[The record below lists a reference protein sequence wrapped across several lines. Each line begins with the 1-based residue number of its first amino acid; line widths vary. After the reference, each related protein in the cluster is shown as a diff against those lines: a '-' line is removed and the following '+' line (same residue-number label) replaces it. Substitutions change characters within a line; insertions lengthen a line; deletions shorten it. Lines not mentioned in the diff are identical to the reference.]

1 MANTL
6 TELTTA
12 QVEAQEAL
20 AAVNKALETVK
31 AAANTQNPT
40 CTLSDGTKLALPAID
55 ETKENDALLADR
67 IIDQVEERILGRV
80 MQLLGTIKQGPK
92 GDTGPQGPMGA
103 QGPAGTPGL
112 QGPVGPQ
119 GPQGIAGAPA
129 TQGQTSESPTSSTGL
144 TGKAAGGIIEDL
156 QGPIEDT
163 TLKP

>member
-40 CTLSDGTKLALPAID
+40 YTLSDGTKLALPVID

-103 QGPAGTPGL
+103 QGPAGPAGTPGL
-112 QGPVGPQ
+112 QGPAGPQ

-129 TQGQTSESPTSSTGL
+129 TQG
-144 TGKAAGGIIEDL
+144 
-156 QGPIEDT
+156 
-163 TLKP
+163 

>member
-20 AAVNKALETVK
+20 T
-31 AAANTQNPT
+31 AANTQNPT
-40 CTLSDGTKLALPAID
+40 YTLSDGTKLALPVID

-103 QGPAGTPGL
+103 QGPAGPAGTPGL

-119 GPQGIAGAPA
+119 GPQGIAGR
-129 TQGQTSESPTSSTGL
+129 
-144 TGKAAGGIIEDL
+144 L
-156 QGPIEDT
+156 QPKDK
-163 TLKP
+163 LQNHLLRVPV